1 MPSPRMRARPASATA
16 AALTLGLA
24 LAGCSAPTPEPDPTS
39 GSPAASGSPASSP
52 TPQVPTLDTS
62 ALPEDLAALATAWYT
77 GAEVPVGDRAAAA
90 ALARTTSAG
99 NLTVE
104 AAMGTWNGEELAVLI
119 SGDDVT
125 LAVVGSDGWQVVGGW
140 WPSLGINQPALG
152 DGARHLLFAGSD
164 AREKEGQDITRARAD
179 ALQVVGVDGTGGGA
193 IVGIP
198 RDLWVPMASGG
209 NAKINAALVFD
220 GPEGQQ
226 QAVENAT
233 GFELDGYVL
242 TGFLGFQ
249 GIVEDAGG
257 LPLEAPVPVKNVSA
271 GDVLLNPVDALM
283 YVRERKTLPG
293 GDFDRSFHQG
303 VALLGFGANALV
315 EGPQALAGALS
326 LVDPHV
332 VTNVSAED
340 MLTFAAWLYRVNL
353 TKVGHTVPDAPF
365 GTSADGQSILVKD
378 AGVQAVF
385 DDFADGRLDN

>member
-1 MPSPRMRARPASATA
+1 MHSPRLRTYCGL
-16 AALTLGLA
+16 ALTASLA
-24 LAGCSAPTPEPDPTS
+24 LSLAGCSGDSSHPEP
-39 GSPAASGSPASSP
+39 PASTEGASATPTP
-52 TPQVPTLDTS
+52 TPQVPSVDTS
-62 ALPEDLAALATAWYT
+62 GLSAELGELATQWYT
-77 GAEVPVGDRAAAA
+77 GAFVPVGDRATAAA
-90 ALARTTSAG
+90 QARTTSSG
-99 NLTVE
+99 HLTVD
-104 AAMGTWNGEELAVLI
+104 AATGTWNGQEVAVLTA
-119 SGDDVT
+119 GDDVT
-125 LAVVGSDGWQVVGGW
+125 LAVSAAEGWTIVGGW
-140 WPSLGINQPALG
+140 WPSLGLNQPALG
-152 DGARHLLFAGSD
+152 DGPRHLLFAGSD
-164 AREKEGQDITRARAD
+164 AREKEGEDITRARAD
-179 ALQVVGVDGTGGGA
+179 ALQVVGVDGMGGGA

-249 GIVEDAGG
+249 AIVEEAGG
-257 LPLEAPVPVKNVSA
+257 LPMDAPVPVKNVSA
-271 GDVLLNPVDALM
+271 GEVLLNPVDALM

-303 VALLGFGANALV
+303 IALLGFGANALL

-340 MLTFAAWLYRVNL
+340 MLTFAAWLYRTDL
-353 TKVGHTVPDAPF
+353 TQVGHTVPDAPF
-365 GTSADGQSILVKD
+365 GTSADGQSILVND
-378 AGVQAVF
+378 DGVQSVF
-385 DDFADGRLDN
+385 DDFADGHLGE

>member
-1 MPSPRMRARPASATA
+1 MPSLRMRARPASATA

-24 LAGCSAPTPEPDPTS
+24 LAGCSAPSPEPDPTS
-39 GSPAASGSPASSP
+39 GSPAASSSPAPSP

-62 ALPEDLAALATAWYT
+62 ALPEGLAALATAWYT
-77 GAEVPVGDRAAAA
+77 GEEVPVGDRAAAA
-90 ALARTTSAG
+90 AQARTTSAG

-104 AAMGTWNGEELAVLI
+104 AATGTWNGEELAVLT

-125 LAVVGSDGWQVVGGW
+125 LAVAGSDGWQVVGGW

-303 VALLGFGANALV
+303 VALLGFGANALL
-315 EGPQALAGALS
+315 EGPTALADSLS

-340 MLTFAAWLYRVNL
+340 MLTFAAWLYRADL
-353 TKVGHTVPDAPF
+353 TKIGHTVPDAPF
-365 GTSADGQSILVKD
+365 GTSADGQSILVND